1 MIVNKCYHDNNTTLF
16 CVNLNMKVL
25 KLIVVLC
32 LLVLGAE
39 AQDAVLISEG
49 NFVRGEIKGTNFESV
64 FIQVEDQGVK
74 EYKAKDIKSFLWNG
88 DTYESKPIIVGKK
101 AAIKFFKLIEGGKVN
116 LYAYGSTSG
125 VEEPTKQPR
134 VKARPSVGLGMGTG
148 GLGGGLGGGVSIN
161 LGGRRSAPE
170 QPAGAAPKAKVF
182 YFIEKPGTGPIQ
194 EIAADGS
201 KTAATKALLLQKLTG
216 DEGLTESIKATE
228 FFDEK
233 MLIALVKS
241 YNESVK

>member
-1 MIVNKCYHDNNTTLF
+1 MRFFIVFFITLLF
-16 CVNLNMKVL
+16 GKT
-25 KLIVVLC
+25 
-32 LLVLGAE
+32 LV

-49 NFVRGEIKGTNFESV
+49 NFVRGEIKGTDFESV
-64 FIQVEDQGVK
+64 FIQLEEQGIK
-74 EYKAKDIKSFLWNG
+74 EYKAKDIQSFLWNG
-88 DTYESKPIIVGKK
+88 DTYVSKPIIIGKK

-116 LYAYGSTSG
+116 LYSIGGTSG
-125 VEEPTKQPR
+125 VEAPVKPR
-134 VKARPSVGLGMGTG
+134 PKARPTFGVGMGTG
-148 GLGGGLGGGVSIN
+148 GIGGVGGGISIN
-161 LGGRRSAPE
+161 LGGNRNDVER
-170 QPAGAAPKAKVF
+170 PAGALPKAKEF

-201 KTAATKALLLQKLTG
+201 KTSATKALLLQKLTG

-233 MLIALVKS
+233 VLIALVKS

>member
-1 MIVNKCYHDNNTTLF
+1 MRIFIAFLVT
-16 CVNLNMKVL
+16 
-25 KLIVVLC
+25 LC
-32 LLVLGAE
+32 LGGKLA

-49 NFVRGEIKGTNFESV
+49 NFVRGVIQGTNFESV
-64 FIQVEDQGVK
+64 FIEIEDQGVK
-74 EYKAKDIKSFLWNG
+74 EYKAKDIQSFLWNG
-88 DTYESKPIIVGKK
+88 DTYVSKPIIIGKK

-116 LYAYGSTSG
+116 LYSYGSSSA
-125 VEEPTKQPR
+125 VEEPAQRR
-134 VKARPSVGLGMGTG
+134 VKARPSFGVGMGTG
-148 GLGGGLGGGVSIN
+148 GGMGGGLGGGVSIN
-161 LGGRRSAPE
+161 LGGGRRNAE
-170 QPAGAAPKAKVF
+170 QPVGAPPKAKVF

-216 DEGLTESIKATE
+216 DDGLTESIKATE
-228 FFDEK
+228 SFDEK